1 MKFAEEYQS
10 YFFDGSSDVCEQLR
24 EITGNSN
31 IGYNVLKTGEFT
43 ATSVQKHILM
53 WARCKLMSQMN
64 NIPIGKESKTNKKKS
79 VDADQLQEY
88 TSMQFKLVMLLKNL
102 DSVVDMGDGKRSVR
116 SAKYELPIYN
126 RTNKTKYSIG
136 SIHLTALTSGLFSAS
151 QQESLIA
158 NRFINLQ
165 GGRNNIALDEFVEIL
180 NRDSKVVCSRQQTA
194 LSNIPKKIHTL
205 LTLQNILML

>member
-1 MKFAEEYQS
+1 
-10 YFFDGSSDVCEQLR
+10 
-24 EITGNSN
+24 
-31 IGYNVLKTGEFT
+31 
-43 ATSVQKHILM
+43 
-53 WARCKLMSQMN
+53 MN

-180 NRDSKVVCSRQQTA
+180 NRDSKVACSRQQTA
-194 LSNIPKKIHTL
+194 LSNIPKKVHTL